1 MVSRA
6 QSTLHLIPA
15 VFKNAFIRNNR
26 SFSRHQILCA
36 NGLFYVPEVDVAM
49 TSTGVMKQAR
59 RLIKHYGVYS
69 IDTEAPPVIVELI
82 NKVRIICNDCYE

>member
-6 QSTLHLIPA
+6 KSILHLIPA
-15 VFKNAFIRNNR
+15 VFKKVFIRNNH
-26 SFSRHQILCA
+26 SISRHQILCA
-36 NGLFYVPEVDVAM
+36 NGLFYVPEVDIAT

-59 RLIKHYGVYS
+59 RLIKRYGIYS

-82 NKVRIICNDCYE
+82 SKVRLF